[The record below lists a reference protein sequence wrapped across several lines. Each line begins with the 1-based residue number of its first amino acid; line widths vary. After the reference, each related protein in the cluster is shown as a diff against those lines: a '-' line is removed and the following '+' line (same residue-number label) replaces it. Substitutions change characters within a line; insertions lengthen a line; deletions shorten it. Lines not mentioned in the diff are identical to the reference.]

1 MISEENQKEKNKYC
15 MTALVCRIPKKYTNE
30 SIYIQKWN
38 RHTDIENNDY
48 GRGSK
53 RGELGV

>member
-30 SIYIQKWN
+30 SIYIQKRN
-38 RHTDIENNDY
+38 RHTDIENKLMIME
-48 GRGSK
+48 G
-53 RGELGV
+53 